1 MALVNKEHSI
11 PEGEAFGERVYR
23 PEPVV
28 VKDTGSN
35 VRLLDR
41 WEAMVVDKNEAKE
54 WLYRELQKQAYRELH
69 HIVFES
75 DDGKEKERFA
85 KVRKL
90 YYEKWGEEF
99 NEGDADEN
107 TPWEDTRHD
116 AQQIAEPIVETVEP
130 ETAEEVPA
138 AEENSELENLKAAYD
153 ELAAKYTELLEK
165 LDKLTKRLDA

>member
-1 MALVNKEHSI
+1 MALVNKDNYI

-28 VKDTGSN
+28 VEDTGSN

-69 HIVFES
+69 HIVFEN

-116 AQQIAEPIVETVEP
+116 AQQIAEPVVEP
-130 ETAEEVPA
+130 EITEEVP
-138 AEENSELENLKAAYD
+138 EEEKNIELENLKAAYD
-153 ELAAKYTELLEK
+153 ELAAKYVELLEK
-165 LDKLTKRLDA
+165 LDELTKRLDA

>member
-1 MALVNKEHSI
+1 MALGNKDNYI
-11 PEGEAFGERVYR
+11 PEGEAFGERIYR

-69 HIVFES
+69 HIVFEN

-116 AQQIAEPIVETVEP
+116 AQTAEPAVEPVEP
-130 ETAEEVPA
+130 ETAEEIPA
-138 AEENSELENLKAAYD
+138 AEKNIELESLKVAYA
-153 ELAAKYTELLEK
+153 ELSEKYVELLEK
-165 LDKLTKRLDA
+165 LNDLTKRLEA

>member
-1 MALVNKEHSI
+1 MALVNKDNYI

-41 WEAMVVDKNEAKE
+41 FEAMVLNKEEAKE

-116 AQQIAEPIVETVEP
+116 AQQTAEPVVEP
-130 ETAEEVPA
+130 EITEEVPV
-138 AEENSELENLKAAYD
+138 EEKNIELENLKAAYD
-153 ELAAKYTELLEK
+153 ELAAKYVELLEK
-165 LDKLTKRLDA
+165 LDELTKRIEA

>member
-1 MALVNKEHSI
+1 MALENKDNYI

-28 VKDTGSN
+28 VKDVGSN

-69 HIVFES
+69 HIVFEN

-90 YYEKWGEEF
+90 YYERWGEEF

-116 AQQIAEPIVETVEP
+116 AQQIAEPAVEP
-130 ETAEEVPA
+130 ETAGEVPA
-138 AEENSELENLKAAYD
+138 AEENSELESLKAAYE
-153 ELAAKYTELLEK
+153 ELSEKYVELLEK
-165 LDKLTKRLDA
+165 LNELTKRLEA